1 MKKFQYNSP
10 VILSFFL
17 ISFVSLIL
25 GWLSNGRTTALL
37 FSVYRS
43 SLMNPLTFVRF
54 FGHVLGHAD
63 FEHFL
68 GNMLMLLVVGPPLE
82 ERYGSKVLLT
92 GILLTYAHHALVAVR
107 HGKWENSRYPN
118 PGSGPLSGAG
128 VLFHPFY
135 KGQCGQS
142 HAHYRRGLR
151 NSIRFLDQQKAHRN
165 KALLQVRLQQMQNH
179 HINRML
185 QRSIL
190 EHCRPTTHEI
200 SPLPEYPAAKYHI
213 VAPLPTLWH

>member
-17 ISFVSLIL
+17 VSLFALIL
-25 GWLSNGRTTALL
+25 GWLSNDRTTALF

-54 FGHVLGHAD
+54 FGHILGHAD

-92 GILLTYAHHALVAVR
+92 GILLTALV
-107 HGKWENSRYPN
+107 
-118 PGSGPLSGAG
+118 SGLLQTALFPDSALLGASGIVFMLIMLSS
-128 VLFHPFY
+128 L
-135 KGQCGQS
+135 S
-142 HAHYRRGLR
+142 YRRRMR
-151 NSIRFLDQQKAHRN
+151 NGIWFRDQQKTHCN
-165 KALLQVRLQQMQNH
+165 KALLQIGLQQVQNH
-179 HINRML
+179 HIVVRCL
-185 QRSIL
+185 FFSIVKRRL
-190 EHCRPTTHEI
+190 GSTFFQ
-200 SPLPEYPAAKYHI
+200 AA
-213 VAPLPTLWH
+213 AL

>member
-17 ISFVSLIL
+17 VSLFALIL
-25 GWLSNGRTTALL
+25 GWLSNDRTTALF

-92 GILLTYAHHALVAVR
+92 GILLTALVSGLLQTALFPDSALLGASGIVFMLIMLSSLSGMENGRIPITLILVAVLYLGQELYAILFIR
-107 HGKWENSRYPN
+107 DNVANLMHIIGGVCGTTYGFVISKKHTATKRSSR
-118 PGSGPLSGAG
+118 
-128 VLFHPFY
+128 
-135 KGQCGQS
+135 
-142 HAHYRRGLR
+142 
-151 NSIRFLDQQKAHRN
+151 
-165 KALLQVRLQQMQNH
+165 
-179 HINRML
+179 
-185 QRSIL
+185 
-190 EHCRPTTHEI
+190 
-200 SPLPEYPAAKYHI
+200 
-213 VAPLPTLWH
+213 

>member
-17 ISFVSLIL
+17 VSLFALIL
-25 GWLSNGRTTALL
+25 GWLSNGRTTALF

-92 GILLTYAHHALVAVR
+92 GILLTALVSGLLQTALFPDSALLGASGIVFMLIMLSSLSGMENGRIPITLILVAVLYLGQELYAILFIR
-107 HGKWENSRYPN
+107 DNVANLMHIIG
-118 PGSGPLSGAG
+118 G
-128 VLFHPFY
+128 V
-135 KGQCGQS
+135 CGT
-142 HAHYRRGLR
+142 AYG
-151 NSIRFLDQQKAHRN
+151 F
-165 KALLQVRLQQMQNH
+165 V
-179 HINRML
+179 
-185 QRSIL
+185 
-190 EHCRPTTHEI
+190 I
-200 SPLPEYPAAKYHI
+200 SKKHTAAKRSSR
-213 VAPLPTLWH
+213 

>member
-92 GILLTYAHHALVAVR
+92 GILLTALVSGLLHAALFPGSALLGASGIVFMLIMLSSLSGMENGRIPVTLILVAVLYL
-107 HGKWENSRYPN
+107 GQE
-118 PGSGPLSGAG
+118 
-128 VLFHPFY
+128 FY
-135 KGQCGQS
+135 
-142 HAHYRRGLR
+142 
-151 NSIRFLDQQKAHRN
+151 
-165 KALLQVRLQQMQNH
+165 
-179 HINRML
+179 
-185 QRSIL
+185 SIL
-190 EHCRPTTHEI
+190 FIKDTVANLMHIIGGVCGTAYGFLI
-200 SPLPEYPAAKYHI
+200 SKKRTATKRSSR
-213 VAPLPTLWH
+213 

>member
-92 GILLTYAHHALVAVR
+92 GILLTALVSGLLHAALFPGSALLGASGIVFMLIMLSSLSGMENGRIPVTLILVAVLYL
-107 HGKWENSRYPN
+107 GQE
-118 PGSGPLSGAG
+118 
-128 VLFHPFY
+128 FY
-135 KGQCGQS
+135 
-142 HAHYRRGLR
+142 
-151 NSIRFLDQQKAHRN
+151 
-165 KALLQVRLQQMQNH
+165 
-179 HINRML
+179 
-185 QRSIL
+185 SIL
-190 EHCRPTTHEI
+190 FIKDNVANLMHIIGGFCGTAYGFLI
-200 SPLPEYPAAKYHI
+200 SKKRTATKRSSR
-213 VAPLPTLWH
+213 